1 MSDSDKLQRV
11 LYFTGQLLSED
22 DFKTEQYYFIEKH
35 RLHNRHLHGWGV
47 VNGLE
52 VSVDKGNVVHVSPG
66 LALDCAGN
74 EILLLSEAKLKVP
87 ARASEFYVVIEY
99 REIEVFPVPIA
110 PDTGGSTEPALN
122 NSRIQEDCHVYIA
135 NVDPNSKH
143 DGIGPG
149 TAGCGRA
156 HPMSVARLQK
166 KPKGWKLI
174 PCGRR

>member
-1 MSDSDKLQRV
+1 MNDSGKLQRV
-11 LYFTGQLLSED
+11 SYFFGQVLGED
-22 DFKTEQYYFIEKH
+22 DFKAEQNYFIEKH

-47 VNGLE
+47 VNGLD

-74 EILLLSEAKLKVP
+74 EIFLRSEAKLKVP
-87 ARASEFYVVIEY
+87 ARASDFYVVVEY
-99 REIEVFPVPIA
+99 REIEVGAVPIA
-110 PDTGGSTEPALN
+110 PGTGGSTEPTLN

-156 HPMSVARLQK
+156 HSMSVARLQK

-174 PCGRR
+174 QCGRR

>member
-1 MSDSDKLQRV
+1 MNDSGKLQRV
-11 LYFTGQLLSED
+11 SYFFGQVLGVD
-22 DFKTEQYYFIEKH
+22 DFKTEQNYFIEKH

-66 LALDCAGN
+66 VAIDCAGN
-74 EILLLSEAKLKVP
+74 EIFLRSEAKLKVP
-87 ARASEFYVVIEY
+87 ARASEFYVVVEY
-99 REIEVFPVPIA
+99 REIEVGPVPIA